1 MLQKGPLGDWS
12 TALGFRLFLMCEGNR
27 LLKTGEWLVPFL
39 ISKKKKNLSLS
50 RLGSSGK
57 KPWTLVVRD
66 EDPLTSQKHRGL
78 EGVREGSGDG
88 VFRFSSSLYL

>member
-1 MLQKGPLGDWS
+1 
-12 TALGFRLFLMCEGNR
+12 MCEGNR
-27 LLKTGEWLVPFL
+27 LLETGEWLVPFL
-39 ISKKKKNLSLS
+39 ISKKKKNLSIS

-57 KPWTLVVRD
+57 KPWTLVIRD

-88 VFRFSSSLYL
+88 VSPIFFFSLPVRLSSDGKLKGLVDYFSRV